1 MFGFCS
7 ADCSITPCANTS
19 MARVNDDFAEG
30 VRRAVSAPSR
40 HIRIGGRDSAGLR
53 ANVFVRGNGVETTL
67 LIGKEIAGAQF
78 TTGLNR
84 FPPGAGAPEHFHNC
98 DEQVTILEG

>member
-1 MFGFCS
+1 MTM
-7 ADCSITPCANTS
+7 ADG
-19 MARVNDDFAEG
+19 ARATV
-30 VRRAVSAPSR
+30 VRAKE
-40 HIRIGGRDSAGLR
+40 

-78 TTGLNR
+78 TTGLTR